1 MKETVLK
8 YNNLHSQHHIG
19 DICAKSVVNAI
30 PKTIKHALSIIQKK
44 KTFTI
49 GIESKAYSIVNI
61 HILKKNKFI

>member
-1 MKETVLK
+1 MKKTEIK
-8 YNNLHSQHHIG
+8 YNNLHFQHHIG
-19 DICAKSVVNAI
+19 DICAKSIVNAI
-30 PKTIKHALSIIQKK
+30 PKTIKHPLSIIQK

>member
-1 MKETVLK
+1 MKETALK
-8 YNNLHSQHHIG
+8 YNNLNFQHHIG

-44 KTFTI
+44 TFTI

>member
-1 MKETVLK
+1 MKETALK
-8 YNNLHSQHHIG
+8 YNNLHFQHLIG

-30 PKTIKHALSIIQKK
+30 PKTIKYALSIIQK